1 MDQPEGLV
9 KGHKAWSS
17 LTPSRVS
24 GKKSGCTPGQH
35 HRALFVTIP
44 PKHGQHY
51 QTSAHQVVQKYEDTT
66 AAWIHA
72 VLHKIEGDRDNSR
85 YWYRRAGKLEHFSD
99 EAREELGEIRKEVA
113 AGS

>member
-51 QTSAHQVVQKYEDTT
+51 QTSAHQVVRKYEDTT

-85 YWYRRAGKLEHFSD
+85 YWYRRARKLEHSSD
-99 EAREELGEIRKEVA
+99 EPKGELVEIRKEVA
-113 AGS
+113 GQA